1 MKLLLCFMPENFSF
15 MVEQFFSLISEI
27 EIFYENDTTM
37 SIKRLKGRFGKS
49 STYSLSSQISME
61 DWSKYDDRLIDCV
74 NRGDIAKLKHTL
86 NKKNVSPFKLNANG
100 QTVMHLAVKK
110 SQMECVDA
118 ILALHPDLSYVNV
131 AGQTVYH
138 IAARNGDVIMLKKLL
153 DYSRNNLNIQ
163 DENKMSALHCAVLSG
178 EVACIKLLL
187 DNNSPL
193 DLKDENNRTPL
204 LLAITECNEKIA
216 MELII
221 HGADINISD
230 SFGRT
235 AIVLACSQG
244 MSQAVTLLVSKG
256 ANSPIAESQ
265 EKLTN
270 SGDDFSTPLK
280 EIKKDIDKEFGNQN
294 KAIEETN
301 SLNYSNRNSYV
312 NLKRLTKNFDDTS
325 FTSSI
330 IESLMGLEVT
340 DVGKENNE
348 DSFVQ
353 NKEKLQ
359 IEDMRKELEKKDLK
373 IIELQAELLALH
385 NKVKFETEKRYSA
398 EAEANLVKQQL
409 EDNHMNS
416 KKFVSKQV
424 VFENGKIENI
434 SKDNILENISKDNNI
449 QTPEFPLTSEDLLE
463 DSENHKDNNK
473 ITENA
478 EDICDSEN
486 KIKNNENNI
495 NGKSENE
502 VKNNEN
508 NNNGDSDSDEFTSS
522 TGYRKKSLGTA
533 KQHIEML
540 EEHILSLEED
550 INQRDKEIYELEA
563 KLKSSKELVDLNN
576 NTTVSLELYNQLKVE
591 RKNERKSLKE
601 KINCLET
608 ELEKNNY
615 LKVELEKMKVL
626 EGEIEKIRGLE
637 TKIEKQ
643 KNKIKFLEE
652 ERVASIEKQ
661 TDLTRINSEME
672 LELQNLYQQQKSS
685 MTETLSLKERISYLE
700 DIIKV
705 NTTEKNSELELLEL
719 ERLNLQNKLNE
730 TKQIEIVTTQLTNQI
745 AELNN
750 EILEAEKHFKECEAE
765 HTKQIENYRA
775 LVLQVFKGVLDPKM
789 EEVLSKIALLR
800 NC

>member
-1 MKLLLCFMPENFSF
+1 MLQRTILRLSKRKSGLFS
-15 MVEQFFSLISEI
+15 ESATEC
-27 EIFYENDTTM
+27 
-37 SIKRLKGRFGKS
+37 K
-49 STYSLSSQISME
+49 E

-153 DYSRNNLNIQ
+153 DYSRNHLSIQ
-163 DENKMSALHCAVLSG
+163 DENKLSVLHCAVLSG

-270 SGDDFSTPLK
+270 SGDDISTPLK
-280 EIKKDIDKEFGNQN
+280 DEIKKDIDKEFGNQN
-294 KAIEETN
+294 KTIEETN

-348 DSFVQ
+348 ESLVQ

-373 IIELQAELLALH
+373 IVELQAELLALH

-409 EDNHMNS
+409 EDNHKIS
-416 KKFVSKQV
+416 KTFINKQV
-424 VFENGKIENI
+424 VFENGKIE
-434 SKDNILENISKDNNI
+434 ENISKDKVQTPEENLSKDNTA
-449 QTPEFPLTSEDLLE
+449 QTPEFLLKSEDLIE
-463 DSENHKDNNK
+463 DSENHKDDDK

-478 EDICDSEN
+478 EDIYDSEN
-486 KIKNNENNI
+486 EIKNNKNHI
-495 NGKSENE
+495 NGDSENE

-508 NNNGDSDSDEFTSS
+508 NNDRDSDSDEFTSS

-591 RKNERKSLKE
+591 RKIERKSLKE

-608 ELEKNNY
+608 ELEKTNY

-643 KNKIKFLEE
+643 KSKIKFLEE
-652 ERVASIEKQ
+652 ERLASIEKQ
-661 TDLTRINSEME
+661 TDLTKINSEME

-730 TKQIEIVTTQLTNQI
+730 TKQIQIVTTQLTNQI

-750 EILEAEKHFKECEAE
+750 QILEAEKQMKECEAK
-765 HTKQIENYRA
+765 HTKQIENYRT
-775 LVLQVFKGVLDPKM
+775 LVLQVLKGVLDPKM
-789 EEVLSKIALLR
+789 EEVLLKIALLR